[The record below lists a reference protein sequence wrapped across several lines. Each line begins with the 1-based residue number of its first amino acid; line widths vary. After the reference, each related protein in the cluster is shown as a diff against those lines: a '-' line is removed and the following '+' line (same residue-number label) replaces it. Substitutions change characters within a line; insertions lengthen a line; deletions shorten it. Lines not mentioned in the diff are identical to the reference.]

1 MGRFCIIILARAKHF
16 FPLEEKLPPAF
27 HAPQAG
33 NESKEQKGKPPGSF
47 YKNDQL
53 KVCIYMHK
61 KDNKHKDDYIY
72 SKESIF
78 EKHNKLQRY
87 KYLPELSKT

>member
-1 MGRFCIIILARAKHF
+1 MGRFCIITLARAKHF
-16 FPLEEKLPPAF
+16 FPLEERLPPAF

-33 NESKEQKGKPPGSF
+33 NESKEQKG
-47 YKNDQL
+47 

-78 EKHNKLQRY
+78 EKHNKIQQY
-87 KYLPELSKT
+87 KYLPELV

>member
-1 MGRFCIIILARAKHF
+1 MRLKQEMRAR
-16 FPLEEKLPPAF
+16 
-27 HAPQAG
+27 
-33 NESKEQKGKPPGSF
+33 SKRENHQDNYTKMTS
-47 YKNDQL
+47 L

-78 EKHNKLQRY
+78 EKHNKIQQY
-87 KYLPELSKT
+87 KYLPELV